1 MKGETIKSVDLSL
14 LFVGAGAVGGISAA
28 LLKTK
33 GYNVEIVCKYDD
45 YASLIINEGLEV
57 RGAAGDFKVKMPSFT
72 TVNQIRERKDIVFIA
87 TKATD
92 MIEAAR
98 SILSVLKDN
107 GHVVFLQNGFCE
119 EDLESIVG
127 KNRVVRCVVGWGATM
142 EIQGK
147 LFMSSKGD
155 FILGYTNREPDE
167 FIGLLAEIMSSIVPV
182 RTTDNI
188 TGHLYSKLIIN
199 SCITSLGVICG
210 LFLGKMLSI
219 KKVRK
224 LFIEIIRE
232 AIDVTDAMN
241 IRVEVFG
248 GKLNFYDFLDGYSLP
263 GRFKRH
269 LILMLIGFKYRK
281 LKSSSLQ
288 SLRRGRPTEIDFLN
302 GYIVR
307 KGQAI
312 GVPVPVNT
320 AIVNMIHEIENAGRK
335 VSESNFNDPIFDRF
349 N

>member
-14 LFVGAGAVGGISAA
+14 LFVGAGAIGGISAA
-28 LLKTK
+28 LLKKK
-33 GYNVEIVCKYDD
+33 GCNVEIVCKYDD

-57 RGAAGDFKVKMPSFT
+57 KGAAGDFKVKMPAYA
-72 TVNQIRERKDIVFIA
+72 TVNQIGERKDIVFIA

-98 SILSVLKDN
+98 SILPVLKEN

-127 KNRVVRCVVGWGATM
+127 MNRVVSCVVGWGASM
-142 EIQGK
+142 DVQGK

-155 FILGYTNREPDE
+155 FILGYTNRESDE
-167 FIGLLAEIMSSIVPV
+167 FIGLLAEIMSAVVPV

-188 TGHLYSKLIIN
+188 VGHLYSKLIIN

-224 LFIEIIRE
+224 IFIEIIRE
-232 AIDVTDAMN
+232 AIDVTDAMK

-248 GKLNFYDFLDGYSLP
+248 GKLNFYDFLDGDASL

-269 LILMLIGFKYRK
+269 LVLMVIGFKYRR

-288 SLRRGRPTEIDFLN
+288 SLRRGRPTEINYLN

-307 KGQAI
+307 KGQELR
-312 GVPVPVNT
+312 VPVPVNT
-320 AIVNMIHEIENAGRK
+320 AVVNMIHEIENGSRK
-335 VSESNFNDPIFDRF
+335 VSEFNFNDPIFDRF
-349 N
+349 I